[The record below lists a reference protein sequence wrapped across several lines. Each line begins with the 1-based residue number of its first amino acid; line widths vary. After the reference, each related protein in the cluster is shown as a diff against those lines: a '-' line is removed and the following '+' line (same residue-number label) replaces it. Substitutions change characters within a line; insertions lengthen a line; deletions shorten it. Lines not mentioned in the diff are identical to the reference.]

1 MDGLSKTGFI
11 PTHAATLLASACSAW
26 ARPIS
31 PPSKVA
37 AELSDIFCALNGTT
51 RYPSSAK
58 MRPKPAVI
66 IDLPTCEA
74 VPRTIKAFLRSVGF
88 PAVRSGLTAR
98 PGAVLPFDPIA
109 IFHQIPLG
117 GHVRSSTVD
126 LEAPS
131 AVVNEIG
138 FNSVDRLDEMIHAVS
153 GIRCDWQSLQQ
164 YIEYGTL
171 LLHGDHD
178 FEG

>member
-74 VPRTIKAFLRSVGF
+74 VPRTIKAFLCSVGF
-88 PAVRSGLTAR
+88 TAVRSGLTAR
-98 PGAVLPFDPIA
+98 PSAVLPFDPIA

-117 GHVRSSTVD
+117 GNVRSASVDFEAPAAVVGEIVLSSVD
-126 LEAPS
+126 LL
-131 AVVNEIG
+131 N
-138 FNSVDRLDEMIHAVS
+138 EMIHAIFGRS
-153 GIRCDWQSLQQ
+153 PYRQSL
-164 YIEYGTL
+164 
-171 LLHGDHD
+171 
-178 FEG
+178 